1 MALDVIER
9 WIGRVGVVAEF
20 VTLALVLAAC
30 AQATPL
36 PGTLTTSAADKTAPA
51 LDTPT
56 VPAADEPLS
65 DQEINVSPEI
75 GNWLRENAIP
85 FNTTEPG
92 SGFDDLM
99 PLKEIIGDAR
109 IVALGE
115 ATHGTR
121 EFFQMKHRMLEF
133 LVKEMGFN
141 IFAIEATWPEANLV
155 NDYVHTGEGDPAELL
170 KGLYFWTWNT
180 QEVLDMIRW
189 MQAHN
194 ENPGDAPPVNF
205 FGFDMQFPRMAM
217 DNVVEY
223 LQKVDPA
230 AAEQADTLFDCFHVY
245 TSTLYTYADAPS
257 DTRTQCRENLREV
270 HNLLSQRQTDYEPVS
285 SPGEF
290 TLALQSAR
298 VVQQAEDVFG
308 SEDPAARDRY
318 MAENVAWLLDQAGVD
333 AKVVLWAHNGHVG
346 MDSAHGKP
354 MGACLREQYGDEM
367 VIFGFTFY
375 SGSFNAIEM
384 SGPGQFGGLTEYQIA
399 LPPEDSY
406 EYYFRG
412 AELPRL
418 FLDLRGIQPGSPA
431 TDWLLE
437 HHPFRS
443 IGAVYNESSPSEFFQ
458 RVALP
463 QVFDVVIYF
472 QDTTSSLLLGQ
483 RAVSSGPPPV
493 QPTDSFQ
500 PSNLGFETGTSGW
513 EVGGTCRRDYG
524 IGTDSAV
531 LHSGHASGYI
541 SSIADGISGF
551 GTLMQTAE
559 ADEYQGQRVRMSA
572 YVKTEGVE
580 GWAGLWLRVDGP
592 KGVINI
598 DNMQDRPI
606 QGDTDW
612 TQYEIVLDVP
622 EDSINIAFG
631 ILVEGTGQAWVDD
644 LQFEVVGQ
652 DVPTAEPA
660 GGSRAGMVGGW
671 QG

>member
-1 MALDVIER
+1 MQNTR
-9 WIGRVGVVAEF
+9 
-20 VTLALVLAAC
+20 TLALLLTLTLVLAAC
-30 AQATPL
+30 TPATPL
-36 PGTLTTSAADKTAPA
+36 PGTPTVSVTDEMTPV

-56 VPAADEPLS
+56 VPAVDEPPS
-65 DQEINVSPEI
+65 DQEID
-75 GNWLRENAIP
+75 NWLRENAIP
-85 FNTTEPG
+85 FSTTEPG

-133 LVKEMGFN
+133 LVQEMDFN

-155 NDYVHTGEGDPAELL
+155 NAYVHTGEGDPAKLL
-170 KGLYFWTWNT
+170 AGLYFWTWNT
-180 QEVLDMIRW
+180 QEVLDMIHW
-189 MQAHN
+189 MRAHN
-194 ENPGDAPPVNF
+194 ENPGDAPPVSF

-223 LQKVDPA
+223 LQKVNPA
-230 AAEQADTLFDCFHVY
+230 AAEQADTLFDCFPAY
-245 TSTLYTYADAPS
+245 QSALNTYADAPP
-257 DTRTQCRENLREV
+257 DTRNQCRENLQEV
-270 HNLLSQRQTDYEPVS
+270 YDLISQRQTDYEALS
-285 SPGEF
+285 SSKEF
-290 TLALQSAR
+290 ALALQSAR

-308 SEDPAARDRY
+308 SEDYAARDRY
-318 MAENVAWLLDQAGVD
+318 MAENVAWLLDQAGPD
-333 AKVVLWAHNGHVG
+333 AKIVLWAHNGHVG
-346 MDSAHGKP
+346 VESARSKT
-354 MGACLREQYGDEM
+354 MGAYLREQYGDEM

-375 SGSFNAIEM
+375 SGSFNAIKM

-406 EYYFRG
+406 EYYFRS

-472 QDTTSSLLLGQ
+472 QDTTSSSLLGQ

-493 QPTDSFQ
+493 QPDSFQ
-500 PSNLGFETGTSGW
+500 PDNLDFEASTSGW
-513 EVGGTCRRDYG
+513 TLAGTRQQDYE
-524 IGTDSAV
+524 IGTDSTV
-531 LHSGHASGYI
+531 VHSGDTSGYI
-541 SSIADGISGF
+541 RSTAERIGGF
-551 GTLMQTAE
+551 GTLMQTST
-559 ADEYQGQRVRMSA
+559 ADEYRGQRVRMSA
-572 YVKTEGVE
+572 HVKTEGIE
-580 GWAGLWLRVDGP
+580 GWTGLWLRVDGP
-592 KGVINI
+592 DGTSVI

-612 TQYEIVLDVP
+612 IRYEIVLYVP

-631 ILVEGTGQAWVDD
+631 ILVGGTGQAWVDD
-644 LQFEVVGQ
+644 FQFEVVGQ
-652 DVPTAEPA
+652 DVPTT
-660 GGSRAGMVGGW
+660 R
-671 QG
+671 